1 MPSYSVPVT
10 IEIQGSISVEA
21 DSQEEAIELAKAEYD
36 RRYKDN
42 MEGST
47 FGGLAVHVMDCPDI
61 QVDFAYGD
69 DPEAVE
75 CDEDEEDEG

>member
-1 MPSYSVPVT
+1 MPSYSVPV
-10 IEIQGSISVEA
+10 IVEINGSINVEA

-42 MEGST
+42 MDGSS
-47 FGGLAVHVMDCPDI
+47 FGSLALNVMDGPDV

-69 DPEAVE
+69 DPGAVE
-75 CDEDEEDEG
+75 TDEDEEDEG